1 MNTIHRVGLTIAG
14 IVAVMVMAGA
24 FVVQGYASAR
34 REAAT
39 AAATQAT
46 TAQATPS
53 PTATVDVTLEPQ
65 TVYVAPV
72 PTPAVIK
79 IVKKAPPRPAVT
91 VPKPVATPTQ
101 TITPAPTF
109 GGENDG
115 PGDGPG
121 DH

>member
-14 IVAVMVMAGA
+14 FVAVMVMAGA
-24 FVVQGYASAR
+24 FVVQGYTGAQH
-34 REAAT
+34 EAARAT
-39 AAATQAT
+39 APEAT
-46 TAQATPS
+46 TPQVTPS

-79 IVKKAPPRPAVT
+79 IVKKAPPRPVIT
-91 VPKPVATPTQ
+91 VPKPVATPTP
-101 TITPAPTF
+101 TSTPAPTF
-109 GGENDG
+109 GGED
-115 PGDGPG
+115 DGPG